1 MGQDSSKTLF
11 KTIGYIL
18 LILQLIICI
27 VVGIRKQ
34 GFHEDEYYSYYS
46 SNRTAGLFVTDR
58 QWQDTDTIKD
68 EFVVIPGQG
77 FNYGLVSTVQSWDV
91 HPPLYYDILHTACSI
106 VPRLFSKWIGI
117 VVNMIAFVIAWLLLS
132 KLMDILRVS
141 DITKLLV
148 LAIWGFNPMTVSFVM
163 FTRMYMW
170 MNVFV
175 IGCALL
181 HIMLLRAAR
190 AVENTIL
197 LSDSKSMLVF
207 WLRYVLPVMV
217 CSYLGFLTHYYYLI
231 FFVFMGIC
239 FTIWLLF
246 RRSGRG
252 NRFSKKL
259 IEAVIY
265 VCSCAVSLGLAV
277 VTYPSAAAHIFAGY
291 RGTEAISE
299 FQDIANFPSR
309 LLFYTGLM
317 NNGVFAGS
325 FVIIAVLL
333 LVGFIVLK
341 IRVSSEY
348 MMLVITGVVYFM
360 VVAKTGLLLG
370 DTSNRYE
377 MPVYWLFVLVII
389 TALELLLGELAARIE
404 TGKLFSLNIKEKM
417 DMISRGILY
426 VFCAFL
432 ILWGLGCDISGS
444 NILFLYQEEG
454 AKVQY
459 ARDNKDACVIV
470 MYNSAT
476 PDKVWWITNE
486 LMEYPRVYFVS
497 QENDEAITDEA
508 ICSSNKLIVYAADD
522 DNKEKMLN
530 MIVDSCDNLGSYEE
544 VGHEENWTTYEIV
557 GKGESAH

>member
-181 HIMLLRAAR
+181 HIM
-190 AVENTIL
+190 
-197 LSDSKSMLVF
+197 
-207 WLRYVLPVMV
+207 
-217 CSYLGFLTHYYYLI
+217 
-231 FFVFMGIC
+231 
-239 FTIWLLF
+239 
-246 RRSGRG
+246 
-252 NRFSKKL
+252 
-259 IEAVIY
+259 
-265 VCSCAVSLGLAV
+265 
-277 VTYPSAAAHIFAGY
+277 
-291 RGTEAISE
+291 
-299 FQDIANFPSR
+299 Q
-309 LLFYTGLM
+309 
-317 NNGVFAGS
+317 
-325 FVIIAVLL
+325 
-333 LVGFIVLK
+333 
-341 IRVSSEY
+341 
-348 MMLVITGVVYFM
+348 
-360 VVAKTGLLLG
+360 
-370 DTSNRYE
+370 
-377 MPVYWLFVLVII
+377 
-389 TALELLLGELAARIE
+389 
-404 TGKLFSLNIKEKM
+404 
-417 DMISRGILY
+417 
-426 VFCAFL
+426 
-432 ILWGLGCDISGS
+432 
-444 NILFLYQEEG
+444 
-454 AKVQY
+454 
-459 ARDNKDACVIV
+459 
-470 MYNSAT
+470 
-476 PDKVWWITNE
+476 
-486 LMEYPRVYFVS
+486 
-497 QENDEAITDEA
+497 
-508 ICSSNKLIVYAADD
+508 
-522 DNKEKMLN
+522 
-530 MIVDSCDNLGSYEE
+530 
-544 VGHEENWTTYEIV
+544 
-557 GKGESAH
+557 

>member
-141 DITKLLV
+141 DITKLLI

-207 WLRYVLPVMV
+207 WLRYMLPVMV

-239 FTIWLLF
+239 FTIWFLF

-252 NRFSKKL
+252 NRFSKRL

-325 FVIIAVLL
+325 FVIVAVLL
-333 LVGFIVLK
+333 LVGFIILK

-348 MMLVITGVVYFM
+348 MMLVITGVAYFM

-404 TGKLFSLNIKEKM
+404 TGKLFSLSIKEKM

-426 VFCAFL
+426 VFCSFL

-497 QENDEAITDEA
+497 QENEEAITDEA

-530 MIVDSCDNLGSYEE
+530 MIVDSCDSLGSYEE

-557 GKGESAH
+557 GKGEP

>member
-1 MGQDSSKTLF
+1 MSQNSSKTLF
-11 KTIGYIL
+11 KTIGYII

-27 VVGIRKQ
+27 IAGAKKQ

-58 QWQDTDTIKD
+58 QWMDTDTIKD

-77 FNYGLVSTVQSWDV
+77 FNYGLVATVQSWDV

-117 VVNMIAFVIAWLLLS
+117 VVNMVAFVIAWFLLS
-132 KLMDILRVS
+132 MLMDILRVS
-141 DITKLLV
+141 DITKLLI
-148 LAIWGFNPMTVSFVM
+148 LAIWGFSPMTVSFVM

-181 HIMLLRAAR
+181 HIILLKAAR

-197 LSDSKSMLVF
+197 LSDGKSMLIF
-207 WLRYVLPVMV
+207 WLRYILPVMV

-231 FFVFMGIC
+231 FFVFMGVC

-246 RRSGRG
+246 RRSGKKKI
-252 NRFSKKL
+252 SKRI
-259 IEAVIY
+259 IEALVY
-265 VCSCAVSLGLAV
+265 VCSCAVSLGLSII
-277 VTYPSAAAHIFAGY
+277 TYPAAAAHIFAGY
-291 RGTEAISE
+291 RGTEAISQ

-309 LLFYTGLM
+309 IIFFAGLM
-317 NNGVFAGS
+317 NNGVFAGT
-325 FVIIAVLL
+325 FAVIAIAL
-333 LVGFIVLK
+333 LVGFMALK

-348 MMLVITGVVYFM
+348 MMLVITGVAYFM

-377 MPVYWLFVLVII
+377 MPVYWLFILVII
-389 TALELLLGELAARIE
+389 TAFELFLSELSVRIE
-404 TGKLFSLNIKEKM
+404 TGKLFSLNIKEKI

-426 VFCAFL
+426 IFCAFL
-432 ILWGLGCDISGS
+432 ILWGLAGDVSGS
-444 NILFLYQEEG
+444 KILFLYQEEG

-459 ARDNKDACVIV
+459 AKDNKDAFAVV

-476 PDKVWWITNE
+476 PDKDWWITNE
-486 LMEYPRVYFVS
+486 LLEYSRIYYID
-497 QENDEAITDEA
+497 QENDEKITDEE
-508 ICSSNKLIVYAADD
+508 ILGSSKIIVYAADD
-522 DNKEKMLN
+522 DNKEKMLK
-530 MIVDSCDNLGSYEE
+530 MLVDSSDNLESYEE
-544 VGHEENWTTYEIV
+544 VGHEENWTTYEV
-557 GKGESAH
+557 TGQSKS